1 VTIQLLLAATVL
13 MQQVPTVALGQP
25 DARSSDGFTSI
36 FAVHELEDGRV
47 LVTDNLDNAIRLV
60 DLRAGTVRELGRR
73 GQGPLEYQSAHT
85 ILRGRGDTVLVTDN
99 VQRRFVKL
107 VNGEI
112 VATAQQPDVLRS
124 LSSFSAP
131 ITDARGRLHFDVR
144 TIDMSADGFH
154 ERDGVVIRW
163 TPGSTRLDTVAI
175 LRVTSH
181 APRANAGYN
190 PFRYRDAWGLAP
202 DGAIAV
208 VSTEPYRVEWVA
220 VGRRMSG
227 SPIPYDRVR
236 IDGDERNAEREAF
249 SRRSRGGVRFRGP
262 PQARRSRDP
271 QLRQSIPDDVFPPY
285 KPPFTESRVLVSPAG
300 EVWIP
305 RAAPWNAE
313 QTIVDVAGRDAI
325 LRRHVTVPAN
335 TRIVGF
341 GRGTVYVAVTD
352 EYDLQWLERITYP

>member
-1 VTIQLLLAATVL
+1 VTIPLLLAATVL

-25 DARSSDGFTSI
+25 DARSSEGFTSI

-47 LVTDNLDNAIRLV
+47 LVTDNLDNAIRVV

-85 ILRGRGDTVLVTDN
+85 ILRGSGDTVLVTDN

-131 ITDARGRLHFDVR
+131 ITDARGRLYFDVR

-154 ERDGVVIRW
+154 ERDGVVMRW
-163 TPGSTRLDTVAI
+163 TPGSTHLDTVAI

-181 APRANAGYN
+181 APRANTGYN

-208 VSTEPYRVEWVA
+208 VGTEPYRVEWAA
-220 VGRRMSG
+220 VGRPVSG

-236 IDGDERNAEREAF
+236 IDDDERNAERDAF
-249 SRRSRGGVRFRGP
+249 SRRGRGGLRFRGP
-262 PQARRSRDP
+262 PQARGTRDP
-271 QLRQSIPDDVFPPY
+271 QLRQRIPDDVFPPY
-285 KPPFTESRVLVSPAG
+285 KPPFTESRMLVSPAG

-305 RAAPWNAE
+305 RAAPWDAE
-313 QTIVDVAGRDAI
+313 QTIVDVVGRDAI

-341 GRGTVYVAVTD
+341 GRGAVYVAVTD
-352 EYDLQWLERITYP
+352 EYDLQWLERTSHP

>member
-1 VTIQLLLAATVL
+1 MTIPLLFAATVL
-13 MQQVPTVALGQP
+13 MQQVPTVVLGRA
-25 DARSSDGFTSI
+25 DARSSEGFTSI

-47 LVTDNLDNAIRLV
+47 LVTDNLDNAIRVV
-60 DLRAGTVRELGRR
+60 DLQAGTVRELGRS

-85 ILRGRGDTVLVTDN
+85 ILRGTGDTVLVTDN

-112 VATAQQPDVLRS
+112 VATAQQPDILRS
-124 LSSFSAP
+124 LSSYSAP

-144 TIDMSADGFH
+144 TIEMSAAGFH
-154 ERDGVVIRW
+154 ERDGVVMRW
-163 TPGSTRLDTVAI
+163 TPGSTSLDTVAI
-175 LRVTSH
+175 LRVTNH
-181 APRANAGYN
+181 APRANTGYN

-208 VSTEPYRVEWVA
+208 VRTEPYRVEWVS
-220 VGRRMSG
+220 VGRPVSG
-227 SPIPYDRVR
+227 SPIRYDRVR
-236 IDGDERNAEREAF
+236 IDDDERDAERDAF
-249 SRRSRGGVRFRGP
+249 SRRGRGGLRFRGP
-262 PQARRSRDP
+262 PQGSRDP
-271 QLRQSIPDDVFPPY
+271 QLRQRIPDDVFPPY

-325 LRRHVTVPAN
+325 LRRHITIPAN
-335 TRIVGF
+335 TRVVGF
-341 GRGTVYVAVTD
+341 GRGAVYVAVTD
-352 EYDLQWLERITYP
+352 EYDLQWLERIEYP